1 MASAA
6 LKVPQVV
13 SYAYQ
18 NLQVKGDKWD
28 AKCKHCEQ
36 VITEKKG
43 TTSGFVR
50 YVYHKMV

>member
-1 MASAA
+1 MASASGTSA

-13 SYAYQ
+13 AYAYQ
-18 NLQVKGDKWD
+18 NLQVKGEKWE

-36 VITEKKG
+36 TLVEKKG

-50 YVYHKMV
+50 